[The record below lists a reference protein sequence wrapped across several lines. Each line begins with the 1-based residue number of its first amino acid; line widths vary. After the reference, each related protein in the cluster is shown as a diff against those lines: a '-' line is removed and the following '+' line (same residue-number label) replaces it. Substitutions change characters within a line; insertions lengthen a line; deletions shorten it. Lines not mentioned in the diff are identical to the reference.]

1 MCKFSLLYP
10 YIIRKRV
17 MRILRLEYQVE
28 VFILIW
34 HHNLVANYMEVLLLE
49 RRIIDQSL
57 GIKGLIESE
66 TMYG

>member
-1 MCKFSLLYP
+1 MYFTSLVKFLTFNSQGRLMSKFSLLYP

-34 HHNLVANYMEVLLLE
+34 HHNLVANYMEVY
-49 RRIIDQSL
+49 S
-57 GIKGLIESE
+57 S
-66 TMYG
+66 